1 MLIDIGRVTVVV
13 DGYTDWNIS
22 FWFVLRFAVV
32 LDRELT
38 DGFDAAIRYGG
49 GSHREYVPEEAF
61 PTYTR
66 VPPPPH
72 PFPIARANPYSTAN
86 LPVRHPHK
94 PRILLNKGLP
104 LVPVPPHI
112 RRPSF
117 PTCKLHIPSLRTPK
131 LPRANPHLD
140 LPMRPHTQSLRR
152 KQSH

>member
-13 DGYTDWNIS
+13 DGYTDRNIS
-22 FWFVLRFAVV
+22 FWFVLRLAVV

-38 DGFDAAIRYGG
+38 DVAIHHGG
-49 GSHREYVPEEAF
+49 GSHRKYVPEEAF
-61 PTYTR
+61 STYTR
-66 VPPPPH
+66 VPSPPH
-72 PFPIARANPYSTAN
+72 PFPITKANPYSTAN
-86 LPVRHPHK
+86 LLVRHPHK

-117 PTCKLHIPSLRTPK
+117 PTCKLHLPSLRTPK

-140 LPMRPHTQSLRR
+140 LPMRSRTQSLRR
-152 KQSH
+152 KQSR